1 MVPDARSLTHSLL
14 LRLRPRLRSASLVA
28 PFSRS
33 TSMQNASMFLTKE
46 GKQQKLAS
54 KKSTVIESTDEA
66 KLAEVTETGGL
77 VVILCTVT
85 RCSGGGGGGA
95 VLLYGD
101 LRNGE
106 GGQCVGLHAQ
116 HPPLNVLAPTFTHR
130 LDRAH
135 SHTCSQPASP
145 ASPTCTRTTL
155 HAFL

>member
-1 MVPDARSLTHSLL
+1 
-14 LRLRPRLRSASLVA
+14 
-28 PFSRS
+28 
-33 TSMQNASMFLTKE
+33 MQNASMFLTKE

-116 HPPLNVLAPTFTHR
+116 QPPLTVLAPT
-130 LDRAH
+130 
-135 SHTCSQPASP
+135 SHTVVTALTHTLALNLPHLPRLPAP
-145 ASPTCTRTTL
+145 AL
-155 HAFL
+155 HSMPFYSLLPRLTS